1 MWTTIWHSNNKKKTL
16 FAHSE
21 IYVQRD
27 NIECEMRYYWQRRK
41 ILPEVFGCSPFAHE
55 ILKSYRGIIFPL
67 FLFFILFLFYLSTSL
82 IEMHHSR
89 GPKKLNHKLI
99 QIKLNHK
106 EIRTKW
112 LHDNQYHEFLL
123 LLTQEMLT
131 ITSEKNI
138 IDTGKII
145 LEWSLLHGHTLSRRF
160 EFLQ

>member
-1 MWTTIWHSNNKKKTL
+1 MWN
-16 FAHSE
+16 
-21 IYVQRD
+21 
-27 NIECEMRYYWQRRK
+27 
-41 ILPEVFGCSPFAHE
+41 E
-55 ILKSYRGIIFPL
+55 ILLTKKENTSRGLWMLTVCPWNFEILQRNYFSFISI
-67 FLFFILFLFYLSTSL
+67 FLFLFLFYLSTSL

-106 EIRTKW
+106 EIRTRW

-123 LLTQEMLT
+123 LLTQEVLT

-138 IDTGKII
+138 IDTGKIL